1 MPTSTDALIGTPT
14 AKRLIEEEGAVL
26 VDVRTPGEYATEH
39 LPGSLNLPIDRLRR
53 DRTNALGFASGP
65 VVLVCASGDR
75 AAQAHGLLAEHAD
88 VPVRVL
94 DGGLG
99 AWKEAGEPTE
109 RGTRNMWGMERQVR
123 LTAGS
128 LVVVFVASSLAWD
141 LLKWPAA
148 AIGAGLVVAAVT
160 DTCAMAK
167 ALTLFPWNRAKTSAS

>member
-1 MPTSTDALIGTPT
+1 
-14 AKRLIEEEGAVL
+14 
-26 VDVRTPGEYATEH
+26 
-39 LPGSLNLPIDRLRR
+39 
-53 DRTNALGFASGP
+53 
-65 VVLVCASGDR
+65 
-75 AAQAHGLLAEHAD
+75 
-88 VPVRVL
+88 
-94 DGGLG
+94 
-99 AWKEAGEPTE
+99 
-109 RGTRNMWGMERQVR
+109 MERQVR